1 MNRIITKGI
10 EALNAQI
17 VDLDFE
23 IQINP
28 KTKKSF
34 ELVLIDELGDNLYN
48 KTYTLSSS
56 DFIKSKQALVDFF
69 SEISS
74 IIEERDSDNEKLYI
88 AFEYDQWMSTSSQDY
103 KGVFTSR
110 FKALLE
116 LQKHYQTIIKEESSN
131 QFIDFAEEIEEET
144 QFEKLQIL
152 NITINEVE

>member
-1 MNRIITKGI
+1 MEFG
-10 EALNAQI
+10 E
-17 VDLDFE
+17 VD
-23 IQINP
+23 
-28 KTKKSF
+28 KKF
-34 ELVLIDELGDNLYN
+34 I
-48 KTYTLSSS
+48 

-110 FKALLE
+110 FKAILE
-116 LQKHYQTIIKEESSN
+116 LQRHYQTIIKEESLN
-131 QFIDFAEEIEEET
+131 QFIDFAEEIEENT

-152 NITINEVE
+152 NIAINEVE

>member
-1 MNRIITKGI
+1 MNIIIENGI
-10 EALNAQI
+10 KALNAQI

-48 KTYTLSSS
+48 KTYTCSS
-56 DFIKSKQALVDFF
+56 DFIKSKLALVDFF

-74 IIEERDSDNEKLYI
+74 IIEDRDSDNEKLYI
-88 AFEYDQWMSTSSQDY
+88 AFEYDKWMSTSSKDY

-131 QFIDFAEEIEEET
+131 QFTDFAEEIEEET

>member
-1 MNRIITKGI
+1 MNRTIKNGT

-17 VDLDFE
+17 RDLDFE

-34 ELVLIDELGDNLYN
+34 ELVLIDGLGDNLYN

-56 DFIKSKQALVDFF
+56 DFIKSKLALVDFLC
-69 SEISS
+69 EISS
-74 IIEERDSDNEKLYI
+74 IIEDRDSDNEKLYI

>member
-56 DFIKSKQALVDFF
+56 DFIKSKLALVDFLC
-69 SEISS
+69 EISS
-74 IIEERDSDNEKLYI
+74 IIEDRDSDNEKLYI

-110 FKALLE
+110 FKAILE
-116 LQKHYQTIIKEESSN
+116 LQRHYQTIIKEESLN
-131 QFIDFAEEIEEET
+131 QFIDFAEEIEENT

-152 NITINEVE
+152 NIAINEVE

>member
-1 MNRIITKGI
+1 MNKTIKNGI
-10 EALNAQI
+10 EVLNAQI
-17 VDLDFE
+17 EDFSFE
-23 IQINP
+23 IQVNC
-28 KTKKSF
+28 KTKKAF

-56 DFIKSKQALVDFF
+56 DFIKSKLALVDFLC
-69 SEISS
+69 EISS
-74 IIEERDSDNEKLYI
+74 IIEDRDSDNEKLYI

-152 NITINEVE
+152 NIVINEVE

>member
-56 DFIKSKQALVDFF
+56 DFIKSKLALVDFF

-74 IIEERDSDNEKLYI
+74 IIEDRDSI
-88 AFEYDQWMSTSSQDY
+88 
-103 KGVFTSR
+103 V
-110 FKALLE
+110 
-116 LQKHYQTIIKEESSN
+116 QTI
-131 QFIDFAEEIEEET
+131 QA
-144 QFEKLQIL
+144 
-152 NITINEVE
+152 

>member
-1 MNRIITKGI
+1 MNKTIKNGI
-10 EALNAQI
+10 EVLNAQI
-17 VDLDFE
+17 EDFSCE
-23 IQINP
+23 IQVNC
-28 KTKKSF
+28 KTKKAF
-34 ELVLIDELGDNLYN
+34 ELVLLDELGDNLYN

-56 DFIKSKQALVDFF
+56 DFIKSKLALVDFLC
-69 SEISS
+69 EISS
-74 IIEERDSDNEKLYI
+74 IIEDRDSDNEKLYI

>member
-1 MNRIITKGI
+1 MNKTIKNGI
-10 EALNAQI
+10 EVLNAQI
-17 VDLDFE
+17 EDFSFE
-23 IQINP
+23 IQVNC
-28 KTKKSF
+28 KTKKAF
-34 ELVLIDELGDNLYN
+34 ELVLLDELGDNLYN
-48 KTYTLSSS
+48 KTYTLSS
-56 DFIKSKQALVDFF
+56 DFIKSKLALIDFF
-69 SEISS
+69 FEISS
-74 IIEERDSDNEKLYI
+74 IIEDRDSDNEKLYI

-116 LQKHYQTIIKEESSN
+116 LQKHYQTIIKEESLN